1 MKKILTFALFFILTF
16 NIYAQIK
23 FEKGYFIDNNNL
35 KTECLIQNLDW
46 LNNPTK
52 INYKLNES
60 SEVSEQSINT
70 IKEFSVNT
78 TKYIRFSLNIDKSP
92 EQINKL
98 STLRKPIFVN
108 ETLFLKVLIEG
119 EANLYY
125 YQENNLRRF
134 FYTVSNK
141 EIEQLIYKQY
151 LTTDNII
158 KKNNGFKQQILNE
171 LKCPSISK
179 QKIENLKYYR
189 KDLIK
194 YFIRF
199 NDCKNSNYTKY
210 NNEKEKK
217 DLFNLYIRPGV
228 NLSSIDISNKIYSY
242 LNIDFPNKTNLRFG
256 VEAEYILPFNKNKFA
271 ILLEPTYQYY
281 KESDDVD
288 YKSIE
293 LPIGFRYYLFL
304 NDKSK
309 IFTNISLV
317 YDVPINSSIEDRTGD
332 FEITSGI
339 NYAFGIGYNFNKKLS
354 FEIRYL
360 TTRDVLKSYL
370 SKKSDY
376 KTLSFI
382 VGFNIL

>member
-1 MKKILTFALFFILTF
+1 MI
-16 NIYAQIK
+16 
-23 FEKGYFIDNNNL
+23 
-35 KTECLIQNLDW
+35 
-46 LNNPTK
+46 
-52 INYKLNES
+52 
-60 SEVSEQSINT
+60 
-70 IKEFSVNT
+70 
-78 TKYIRFSLNIDKSP
+78 SLL
-92 EQINKL
+92 NKL

-151 LTTDNII
+151 ITTNKII

-217 DLFNLYIRPGV
+217 DLFNLYIRPGI
-228 NLSSIDISNKIYSY
+228 NLSSINISNKIYNY
-242 LNIDFPNKTNLRFG
+242 LNVDFPNKTNLRFG

-271 ILLEPTYQYY
+271 ILFEPTYQYY
-281 KESDDVD
+281 KEADEVD
-288 YKSIE
+288 YKSCIWYW
-293 LPIGFRYYLFL
+293 L
-304 NDKSK
+304 
-309 IFTNISLV
+309 
-317 YDVPINSSIEDRTGD
+317 
-332 FEITSGI
+332 
-339 NYAFGIGYNFNKKLS
+339 
-354 FEIRYL
+354 
-360 TTRDVLKSYL
+360 
-370 SKKSDY
+370 
-376 KTLSFI
+376 
-382 VGFNIL
+382 